1 MADEY
6 ISIYDIGET
15 QDDKDVQYKN
25 KNEGTPPSLPSHL
38 KPEIVTKVYF
48 NGNKSK

>member
-15 QDDKDVQYKN
+15 QDDKNVQYKN
-25 KNEGTPPSLPSHL
+25 QNEEIPLSLPSNF

-48 NGNKSK
+48 DNKKV